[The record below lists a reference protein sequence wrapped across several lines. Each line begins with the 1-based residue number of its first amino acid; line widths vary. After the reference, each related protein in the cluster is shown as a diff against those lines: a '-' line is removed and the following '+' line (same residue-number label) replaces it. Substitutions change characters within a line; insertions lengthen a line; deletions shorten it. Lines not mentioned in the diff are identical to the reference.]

1 MADAERP
8 VRPASAEAGRR
19 EGGRRVQLAP
29 MAAADDVARRLTALE
44 REVEEALGASTG
56 TGGPGPVLKTAV
68 DEALTGFTRARRWV
82 AEEGTRLAGA
92 TGLADAGLQA
102 LYRYWWRAEVFGIE
116 RIPARGRALLVANRS
131 ASLLPYEAFMLEVA
145 IATEHPAERRAH
157 ALVDGG
163 LEDVPLVGPL
173 LRKSGASPT
182 PAALRQLL
190 EADEVAIVFPEG
202 RAALAKPWAH
212 RYRLAR
218 FGHSA
223 LLRVAIE
230 TGAPIVPVAV
240 IGAEEVQPVLY
251 RIELGRALGLPA
263 FPLTPTFPW
272 LGPLGLLPLPTK
284 WRIHV
289 GEPLDTK
296 TRFRVEDAHDPAA
309 VRKLRDE
316 VRERLQ
322 GILSEGVRRRRSVF
336 LG

>member
-1 MADAERP
+1 MSDAERP
-8 VRPASAEAGRR
+8 GRPASAEAPRR
-19 EGGRRVQLAP
+19 EGGRHVQFAP
-29 MAAADDVARRLTALE
+29 MAAAADVARRLTALE
-44 REVEEALGASTG
+44 RQVEAALGAATG

-68 DEALTGFTRARRWV
+68 DEALTVVTRARRWV
-82 AEEGTRLAGA
+82 VEESVRLAGA
-92 TGLADAGLQA
+92 SGVADMGLQA
-102 LYRYWWRAEVFGIE
+102 LYRYWWRADVFGIE
-116 RIPARGRALLVANRS
+116 RIPPRGRALLVANRS
-131 ASLLPYEAFMLEVA
+131 AALLPYEAFMLEVA
-145 IATEHPAERRAH
+145 LATEHPAERRAK
-157 ALVDGG
+157 ALFEGG
-163 LEDVPLVGPL
+163 LEDLPLVGPV
-173 LRKSGASPT
+173 LRRGGSSPT
-182 PAALRQLL
+182 PAALRRLL
-190 EADEVAIVFPEG
+190 DADEVAIIFPEG

-251 RIELGRALGLPA
+251 RIELGRALGLPD
-263 FPLTPTFPW
+263 FPVTPTFPW

-296 TRFRVEDAHDPAA
+296 TRFRGDDANDPAA
-309 VRKLRDE
+309 VRRLRDE